1 MAIYSGWG
9 ARGRA
14 LFSDNKGPWGSPSG
28 AGGGQEPPSGGD
40 EPAGPWGEPA
50 KRGGG
55 GNRSTVTSLD
65 DFLKRSRGRFG
76 GGGPGGSFGFGGRP
90 NGSLILWVAIA
101 VTAVWLLFSTMH
113 RIAPEE
119 RGVVTRFGRYSHTI
133 SPGIS
138 LTLPAPID
146 RVQKVNVEEI
156 RNIDIGSASEET
168 LMLTGDQNI
177 IDIAYQ
183 VRWLINSP
191 ERFLYE
197 LAEPEETIR
206 QVAESS
212 MRQVVAQVTLQDA
225 MGVKRGFIESRV
237 QEEMQ
242 QALDAYQSGVVIQG
256 VAIRQ
261 ADPPAAVN
269 DAFKEVN
276 AAQQKAQS
284 YVNQANAYS
293 LQLRQKAQGDATS
306 FDKVYEQYKLAPG
319 VTKRRMYYET
329 MERVLQNIDK
339 TIVETPGVT
348 PYLPL
353 GELKRN
359 APRSGDAQ

>member
-1 MAIYSGWG
+1 LP
-9 ARGRA
+9 RPR
-14 LFSDNKGPWGSPSG
+14 LE
-28 AGGGQEPPSGGD
+28 GGETP
-40 EPAGPWGEPA
+40 
-50 KRGGG
+50 KRR
-55 GNRSTVTSLD
+55 NRPDPVSSLD
-65 DFLKRSRGRFG
+65 EFLQRSRGRFG
-76 GGGPGGSFGFGGRP
+76 GGGSGGGLGFGGGP
-90 NGSLILWVAIA
+90 SGSLIFWAVVAVA
-101 VTAVWLLFSTMH
+101 SLWLLVTVFH

-119 RGVVTRFGRYSHTI
+119 RGVVTRFGRYSHTL
-133 SPGIS
+133 SPGVG

-146 RVQKVNVEEI
+146 RVQKLNVEEI
-156 RNIDIGSASEET
+156 RNIDIGSAAEET

-183 VRWLINSP
+183 VRWLIRDP
-191 ERFLYE
+191 EQFLYE

-212 MRQVVAQVTLQDA
+212 MRQIVAQVTLQDA
-225 MGVKRGFIESRV
+225 MGVKRGDIESRV

-242 QALDAYQSGVVIQG
+242 QTLDGYQSGIAIQG
-256 VAIRQ
+256 VAIKQ

-284 YVNQANAYS
+284 YINNANAYA
-293 LQLRQKAQGDATS
+293 LQLRQKAQGDATA

-329 MERVLQNIDK
+329 MERILQNVDK

-348 PYLPL
+348 TYLPL
-353 GELKRN
+353 SEIRRST
-359 APRSGDAQ
+359 PRTGGQ

>member
-1 MAIYSGWG
+1 MSILSGWG

-14 LFSDNKGPWGSPSG
+14 MFSDNKGPWGSPPGS
-28 AGGGQEPPSGGD
+28 GGGDPPSGD
-40 EPAGPWGEPA
+40 EPAGPWGETP
-50 KRGGG
+50 KRR
-55 GNRSTVTSLD
+55 NRPDPVSSLD
-65 DFLKRSRGRFG
+65 EFLQRSRGRFG
-76 GGGPGGSFGFGGRP
+76 GGGSGGGLGFGGGP
-90 NGSLILWVAIA
+90 SGSLIFWAVVAVA
-101 VTAVWLLFSTMH
+101 SLWLLVTVFH

-119 RGVVTRFGRYSHTI
+119 RGVVTRFGRYSHTL
-133 SPGIS
+133 SPGVG

-146 RVQKVNVEEI
+146 RVQKLNVEEI
-156 RNIDIGSASEET
+156 RNIDIGSAAEET

-183 VRWLINSP
+183 VRWLIRDP
-191 ERFLYE
+191 EQFLYE

-212 MRQVVAQVTLQDA
+212 MRQIVAQVTLQDA
-225 MGVKRGFIESRV
+225 MGVKRGDIESRV

-242 QALDAYQSGVVIQG
+242 QTLDGYQSGIAIQG
-256 VAIRQ
+256 VAIKQ

-284 YVNQANAYS
+284 YINNANAYA
-293 LQLRQKAQGDATS
+293 LQLRQKAQGDATA

-329 MERVLQNIDK
+329 MERILQNVDK

-348 PYLPL
+348 TYLPL
-353 GELKRN
+353 SEIRRST
-359 APRSGDAQ
+359 PRTGGQ

>member
-1 MAIYSGWG
+1 MSILSGWG

-14 LFSDNKGPWGSPSG
+14 LFSDNKGPWGSPP
-28 AGGGQEPPSGGD
+28 GGGGNEPPSGD
-40 EPAGPWGEPA
+40 EPGGPWGEPP
-50 KRGGG
+50 KR
-55 GNRSTVTSLD
+55 RARPAPVTSLD

-76 GGGPGGSFGFGGRP
+76 GDGSGGGFGFGGRP
-90 NGSLILWVAIA
+90 NGALIMWGVLALFVLA
-101 VTAVWLLFSTMH
+101 LLLSCFHQIGSK
-113 RIAPEE
+113 E
-119 RGVVTRFGRYSHTI
+119 RGVVTRFGRYSHTLQ
-133 SPGIS
+133 PGVGI
-138 LTLPAPID
+138 TLPAPID
-146 RVQKVNVEEI
+146 RVQKVNVGETQEI
-156 RNIDIGSASEET
+156 NLGSAAEET

-183 VRWLINSP
+183 VRWLVRDP
-191 ERFLYE
+191 EQFIYE
-197 LAEPEETIR
+197 LADPEETVR

-212 MRQVVAQVTLQDA
+212 MRQIIAQVTLQDA
-225 MGVKRGFIESRV
+225 MGIKRGDIESRV

-242 QALDAYQSGVVIQG
+242 QTLDRYQSGVVIQG
-256 VAIRQ
+256 VAIKQ

-284 YVNQANAYS
+284 YINNANAYS
-293 LQLRQKAQGDATS
+293 LQLRQKAQGDATA

-329 MERVLQNIDK
+329 MERVLGNVDK
-339 TIVETPGVT
+339 TIVETPGVM

-353 GELKRN
+353 GGARPSP
-359 APRSGDAQ
+359 PRAGGQ